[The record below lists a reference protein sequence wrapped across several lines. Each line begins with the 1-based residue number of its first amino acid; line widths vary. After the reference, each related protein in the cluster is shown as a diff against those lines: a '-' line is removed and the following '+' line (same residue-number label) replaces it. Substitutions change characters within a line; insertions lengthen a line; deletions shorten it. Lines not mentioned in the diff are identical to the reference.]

1 MKLPL
6 GTKSLVALTLLAV
19 ALSSCTSALSST
31 VSSAITA
38 LLSIQSSSS
47 MLPKSLKS
55 SSTGKAVV
63 DVVASSQDGIQS
75 KGYGQLQ
82 KDLSENVVGGVMALM
97 QSAFANNT
105 SPTLETVYSLG
116 KGTINNEQAAILGVP
131 NQIDAGKAIIHQ
143 LDDTGN
149 SVDIKWHMSGTG
161 NFRIPKNTAPPQA
174 GTYDYYVHL
183 VLSNALTPATMKAK
197 LAFYGTQTLA
207 SSFNDTTNNIQYAAG
222 HVFKYGFQ
230 GSFDSET
237 GSNTVL
243 YGPKTNADGTITYDQ
258 GRYESVTKSGSNVSF
273 LSSDGPH
280 FNVAYGNDTSGG
292 VLSKGAFAS
301 DGSYQFNEEFY
312 NASGELIGMTRG
324 EENATAAFPWLA
336 GVSAKFNNLK
346 RDFGSIST
354 STYNTAAP
362 GASVVIKITVT
373 NEVLT
378 SSSRS
383 MGAASISINGSS
395 DTVVTSTIASTLTTP
410 QPWMLIWKANTT
422 ANNDTWAAGDAL
434 YYNTKREVSGSDTI
448 FTYQRGFVYPARVVH
463 YGDPV
468 NGFYQSY
475 SFPLKFLTLNSDLV
489 SAGYTI
495 KENNTSP
502 EQFWLQKTSSVHTGF
517 DPSTGDL
524 DVTNVLRV
532 MDFSHWDP
540 ATQAVV
546 TKYGIV
552 ATSTELC
559 PPGFAVAST
568 TTDAMSG
575 VHAQLE
581 TLANTAK
588 NTIVTATAL
597 SGLATGLGVAP
608 IVEADLSGY
617 PQI

>member
-19 ALSSCTSALSST
+19 ALSSCTSAVSSLSST

-149 SVDIKWHMSGTG
+149 SVDIKWHMSGSG

-324 EENATAAFPWLA
+324 EENANFPWLA
-336 GVSAKFNNLK
+336 GVSAKFNNLHGS
-346 RDFGSIST
+346 DFG
-354 STYNTAAP
+354 TALSSAP
-362 GASVVIKITVT
+362 GADAILKVKVT
-373 NEVLT
+373 ESWSGTTRTLT
-378 SSSRS
+378 SAKLSTDGGTTYGNDVKAS
-383 MGAASISINGSS
+383 MLAFNGS
-395 DTVVTSTIASTLTTP
+395 TVPA
-410 QPWMLIWKANTT
+410 PWMLIYKANT
-422 ANNDTWAAGDAL
+422 AINDTTWAAGDAL

-588 NTIVTATAL
+588 DTIVTATAL

>member
-1 MKLPL
+1 
-6 GTKSLVALTLLAV
+6 
-19 ALSSCTSALSST
+19 
-31 VSSAITA
+31 
-38 LLSIQSSSS
+38 
-47 MLPKSLKS
+47 
-55 SSTGKAVV
+55 
-63 DVVASSQDGIQS
+63 
-75 KGYGQLQ
+75 
-82 KDLSENVVGGVMALM
+82 
-97 QSAFANNT
+97 
-105 SPTLETVYSLG
+105 
-116 KGTINNEQAAILGVP
+116 
-131 NQIDAGKAIIHQ
+131 
-143 LDDTGN
+143 
-149 SVDIKWHMSGTG
+149 
-161 NFRIPKNTAPPQA
+161 
-174 GTYDYYVHL
+174 
-183 VLSNALTPATMKAK
+183 MKAK

-207 SSFNDTTNNIQYAAG
+207 SSFNDTTNNVQYAAG

-243 YGPKTNADGTITYDQ
+243 YEPKTNADGTITYDQ

-324 EENATAAFPWLA
+324 EENANFPWLA
-336 GVSAKFNNLK
+336 GVSAKFNNLHGS
-346 RDFGSIST
+346 DFG
-354 STYNTAAP
+354 TALSSAP
-362 GASVVIKITVT
+362 GADAILKVKVT
-373 NEVLT
+373 ESWSGTTRTLT
-378 SSSRS
+378 SAKLSTDGGTTYGNDVKAS
-383 MGAASISINGSS
+383 MLAFNGS
-395 DTVVTSTIASTLTTP
+395 TVPA
-410 QPWMLIWKANTT
+410 PWMLIYKANT
-422 ANNDTWAAGDAL
+422 AINDTTWAAGDAL

-489 SAGYTI
+489 TAGYTI

-588 NTIVTATAL
+588 DTIVTATAL